1 MAGLGELVGSFSKVL
16 QTGLSLFYTWTG
28 NYGFAI
34 IMLTA
39 AIRVVLLP
47 ITIMQT
53 SSLQRTAELQPK
65 LEAIKKQYKDQT
77 EQNQKI
83 MELWREHKVNPFSG
97 CLLTLV
103 QLPFFFAMF
112 GALQTY
118 EYAVTPMF
126 LGINLLNREKV
137 VLPILAA
144 VTTYLQVKL
153 TSPPGDRSA
162 RSMQLFMP
170 AMIWWF
176 SLGFQAALAL
186 YWVAMNVFTVVER
199 IAMTALTRT
208 KAKEAA

>member
-1 MAGLGELVGSFSKVL
+1 MAGLGELVGSISKVL

-28 NYGFAI
+28 NYGLAI

-53 SSLQRTAELQPK
+53 SSMQRMAALQPK
-65 LEAIKKQYKDQT
+65 IEAMKKQYKDQT
-77 EQNQKI
+77 EQNQKM
-83 MELWREHKVNPFSG
+83 MELWRENKVNPFSG

-112 GALQTY
+112 GALGNF
-118 EYAVTPMF
+118 EYAVTPVF
-126 LGINLLNREKV
+126 LGINLANVDKV
-137 VLPILAA
+137 VLPILAGL
-144 VTTYLQVKL
+144 TTYLQVKL
-153 TSPPGDRSA
+153 TSPPGDTSG

-170 AMIWWF
+170 ALIWWF
-176 SLGFQAALAL
+176 STRMAAALSL
-186 YWVAMNVFTVVER
+186 YWVAMNVFTVAER
-199 IAMTALTRT
+199 MAMTALTRA